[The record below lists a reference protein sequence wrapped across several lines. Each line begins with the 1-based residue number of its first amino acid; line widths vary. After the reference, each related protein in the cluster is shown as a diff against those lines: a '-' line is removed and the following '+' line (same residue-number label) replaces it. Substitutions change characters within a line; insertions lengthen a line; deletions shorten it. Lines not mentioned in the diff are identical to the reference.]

1 MIEIKPECHCEN
13 PALEKAK
20 EKGYELVCPDCHRW
34 RKGISDLIAQLEA
47 RLPTLPKTPPGR
59 TVYDKDWTKE
69 PLTPE
74 CPLEG
79 LALIQRC
86 VDLAVEADMKWR
98 LT

>member
-1 MIEIKPECHCEN
+1 MIEIKQECHCEN
-13 PALEKAK
+13 PALEKAI

-34 RKGISDLIAQLEA
+34 RK
-47 RLPTLPKTPPGR
+47 RK
-59 TVYDKDWTKE
+59 

-86 VDLAVEADMKWR
+86 VDLAVEADMRWQ
-98 LT
+98 LEANEEGG